1 MKKHL
6 LAVFLMAFLATLPV
20 QARDFR
26 NYSGATNLRVDYFFN
41 TGYAPASVETS
52 ATTSATITFTATDIV
67 VDTHQDVAVSTVN
80 TLAGG
85 IEGDN
90 FSVKTLTS
98 ARDVAFVE
106 GGNIFLGAAARTLS
120 TPLDIIEFKVVAS
133 GNSTYYVE
141 TGFVNNL

>member
-1 MKKHL
+1 
-6 LAVFLMAFLATLPV
+6 MAFLATLPV

-52 ATTSATITFTATDIV
+52 ATTSATLTFTATDVV

-98 ARDVAFVE
+98 ARDVVFAE
-106 GGNIFLGAAARTLS
+106 GGNIFLGATTNARLLS

-133 GNSTYYVE
+133 GNTTYYIE